1 MSRARGMNLN
11 QQQQQQQQSPR
22 VPLHLKNTISPEAN
36 NSLHLRPAV
45 DQSLKLK
52 ESKCGAK
59 AADLATKLSKAREE
73 LEKLRDR
80 LDSAELAKEDAE
92 QALEKAKKQVC
103 SSAVGNPQVVVEEEE
118 EEPQR
123 SLERE
128 LKLEEQRNDGEVHE
142 SAVIMELK
150 AMILEKDKKVEILLE
165 ENMIFKRKSEEE
177 AIKLSAA
184 ARAKEEELEAKIVSV
199 EAELKESEA
208 RAGTLAARLAATEGE
223 KETVEAEMRRM
234 RVQMEQWRKA
244 AEAATAL
251 LAAGDGGGFMVEM
264 GGRRCRLMDKHLD
277 GWGSPAEMGE
287 EEGGRGWRKM
297 AGMQV
302 LGEMWKKRTQH

>member
-1 MSRARGMNLN
+1 MSRARGTHLH
-11 QQQQQQQQSPR
+11 QQQQQSPR
-22 VPLHLKNTISPEAN
+22 VPLHLKNTISPEVN
-36 NSLHLRPAV
+36 NSLHLRATV

-59 AADLATKLSKAREE
+59 ADDLATKLSKAREE

-92 QALEKAKKQVC
+92 QALDKAKKQIC
-103 SSAVGNPQVVVEEEE
+103 SASASVHTPQV
-118 EEPQR
+118 EEPHQ
-123 SLERE
+123 SLEQE
-128 LKLEEQRNDGEVHE
+128 SKPSDDGSEGISMEKLEEQRND
-142 SAVIMELK
+142 VIMELK

-177 AIKLSAA
+177 ATKLLEA
-184 ARAKEEELEAKIVSV
+184 ARAKEEELEAKIVSI

-208 RAGTLAARLAATEGE
+208 RAGKLAVRLAVTEGE

-244 AEAATAL
+244 AETATAL
-251 LAAGDGGGFMVEM
+251 LAAGEGGFMVEM
-264 GGRRCRLMDKHLD
+264 GGGRRCRSMDNHLD

-297 AGMQV
+297 AGMQM
-302 LGEMWKKRTQH
+302 LGEIWKKRTHH